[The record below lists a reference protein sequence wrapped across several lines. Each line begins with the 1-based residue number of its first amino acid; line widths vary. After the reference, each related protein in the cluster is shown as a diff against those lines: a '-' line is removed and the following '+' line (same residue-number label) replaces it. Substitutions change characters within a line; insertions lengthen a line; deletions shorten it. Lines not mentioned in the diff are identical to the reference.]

1 MPMFLK
7 IGDEVYTI
15 GKRLL
20 KMLNKEVGPISKNP
34 IIKVVGDASKG
45 ERERATLNATRV
57 NIATKEALG
66 GKQAGDAFNKE
77 FNKQYIKDIR
87 NSIDEA
93 AGAGFLETQ
102 LQNEGVAGLTASKL
116 VGKGSGKDIF
126 KKRKL
131 KKFLRSGPRKMKRGG
146 RVGKPKG
153 VGAAQRGYGKA
164 MK

>member
-1 MPMFLK
+1 MFLK

-57 NIATKEALG
+57 NIAAKEALG

-93 AGAGFLETQ
+93 AGAEFLETQ

-131 KKFLRSGPRKMKRGG
+131 KKFLRSGPRKFKKGG

>member
-1 MPMFLK
+1 MFLK

-93 AGAGFLETQ
+93 VGEGFLETQ
-102 LQNEGVAGLTASKL
+102 LQKEGIAGLTASKL